1 MVMTQQLYLF
11 VFVLVFFFIV
21 FVVRSWLL
29 WKNTGIN
36 PTTFGRSDDA
46 HGFNGKLMKIISVFE
61 IGMIALY
68 AFKTDWY
75 TYLLPFWYL
84 EHSILNMIG
93 WGLLH
98 ISLLWIFIA
107 QLQMANSWRIGIDYE
122 NNTELVK
129 NGLFSISRN
138 PIFFGILIEDL
149 GLFLVIPNALS
160 LLIICLSWYAIQ
172 VQVRLEEAHLKQTQ
186 GTDYEQYS
194 KRVRRWI

>member
-1 MVMTQQLYLF
+1 
-11 VFVLVFFFIV
+11 
-21 FVVRSWLL
+21 
-29 WKNTGIN
+29 
-36 PTTFGRSDDA
+36 
-46 HGFNGKLMKIISVFE
+46 MKIISVFE

-75 TYLLPFWYL
+75 NYLLPFWYL

-138 PIFFGILIEDL
+138 PIFFGILIADL

-186 GTDYEQYS
+186 GTDYELYC